1 MAAVVDTQS
10 SVSMWVCLM
19 LSVGLIAVRLAL
31 RRLRRQNF
39 THGDYWCMVAVVPI
53 LGRLLANHFLLLYGS
68 TRVLSAT
75 RRMELL
81 NPQYAAEAAQI
92 VTGSKLVL
100 ATRSLLI
107 CALWA
112 LKMAVLDLLA
122 RLIMK
127 MPYERRVLY
136 LFWAAL
142 LVTFVASIITT
153 FVGCRPFKRH
163 WQIHPDPGTCVIGN
177 MWLFTYEISNII
189 TDILLMAVPFSLILS
204 VKIPAMQR
212 LRILFLFS
220 IGLFLI
226 AVSIMRIIQGKGSR
240 VQRAHTLWAS
250 LEILFAV
257 IVAVTPTIYALARNH
272 REDSSFAK
280 SHISMKATGRTFPGS
295 VSAADDYSTRVW
307 TELNDGASRGDNTSV
322 EGILVESRYEIS
334 NAKI

>member
-1 MAAVVDTQS
+1 ME
-10 SVSMWVCLM
+10 
-19 LSVGLIAVRLAL
+19 
-31 RRLRRQNF
+31 
-39 THGDYWCMVAVVPI
+39 
-53 LGRLLANHFLLLYGS
+53 AN
-68 TRVLSAT
+68 
-75 RRMELL
+75 
-81 NPQYAAEAAQI
+81 
-92 VTGSKLVL
+92 K
-100 ATRSLLI
+100 RS
-107 CALWA
+107 
-112 LKMAVLDLLA
+112 
-122 RLIMK
+122 
-127 MPYERRVLY
+127 
-136 LFWAAL
+136 
-142 LVTFVASIITT
+142 
-153 FVGCRPFKRH
+153 
-163 WQIHPDPGTCVIGN
+163 VIGN